1 MCKFT
6 TGTALAGDPFEGWGD
21 VYFFCGSD
29 YRYCRCDFTW
39 NFDGWVKA
47 LVIWSFV
54 VTACL
59 GLQKLV
65 IHAGLNG
72 LLPGEEVVTKE
83 SLVSFCWRLIPYWLN
98 SWEQQWGAECS
109 SVMFE
114 LPHFALE
121 LLVVLP
127 CVQIMSSRLKM
138 LLMPAGRGL
147 VPPFDQTPP
156 EEAANMAPVI
166 MTGLWED
173 RKADQGFQGRLRAN
187 FRVLALIVGISS
199 LAAFNALYVPLHLE
213 RVVHTHPRSVGLL
226 HAAKTTGWQ
235 LGVNS
240 TLPDSI
246 CKTTELA
253 LNLEQYVSRGCEGER
268 KLLGNLAKHT
278 QEISRM
284 QSSQYQDLTLCVEAA
299 LTIMRLSCE
308 QYFTLI
314 SVFAA
319 YLFFRQRPPPVARR
333 VIWLNHRV
341 STIFKKAILYSF
353 PAICWLYGAGLLFS
367 SFASLVFWGQPAA
380 KLWERLRTRFTR
392 VVPVG
397 LQAANEAQVEQMNGN
412 CAVCWSSMS
421 ITSAQSSSSTPTI
434 PEQAQAQTPGD
445 AEEEQAQ
452 HQPLAMRPQGFM
464 EVPVNLQSTQMVDPL
479 AGAEEEEDEEALAA
493 DACKALPCGHA
504 FHDSCIA
511 KWLAQCH
518 VQSRQPTCPMC
529 NLVIKLE
536 VSYQFSKFFS
546 WPWARAQQ
554 PQQEAAAHTDEEE
567 SAEASQHQQQ
577 HIHPQQ
583 QHQHQTDSQTGG
595 QHSHQLVASSSHAA
609 ADMSNAD
616 QQHQQSLETAWRHHS
631 AESMGSLPQHQ
642 RLADDWYHVP
652 TPSGA
657 DDYNAPTHS
666 SLTPQLA
673 QEKLD
678 VSQQSHAL
686 RAFKPGHMRGF
697 AASALLSQ
705 ASSSSASGPATACL
719 WGRDRAHVADS
730 PVTGGQTR
738 ASPVLAG
745 TTSEGTAHQV
755 HVAEE
760 QSQGCSQEAIAEQPQ
775 ERRMLRR
782 SFMPAA
788 LMQRMLG
795 TPRRNCENSG
805 LARVD
810 SNNVGRMSARTDLA
824 DASAMPATN

>member
-1 MCKFT
+1 
-6 TGTALAGDPFEGWGD
+6 
-21 VYFFCGSD
+21 
-29 YRYCRCDFTW
+29 
-39 NFDGWVKA
+39 
-47 LVIWSFV
+47 
-54 VTACL
+54 
-59 GLQKLV
+59 
-65 IHAGLNG
+65 
-72 LLPGEEVVTKE
+72 
-83 SLVSFCWRLIPYWLN
+83 
-98 SWEQQWGAECS
+98 
-109 SVMFE
+109 MFE

-147 VPPFDQTPP
+147 VPPSDQNPP

-173 RKADQGFQGRLRAN
+173 RKADQGLQGRLRAN

-213 RVVHTHPRSVGLL
+213 RVIHTHPRSIGLL
-226 HAAKTTGWQ
+226 RAAQATGWQ

-240 TLPDSI
+240 TLPDNVF
-246 CKTTELA
+246 KTTELTT
-253 LNLEQYVSRGCEGER
+253 NLEQYVTRGCEGEQ

-341 STIFKKAILYSF
+341 STTFKKAILYSF
-353 PAICWLYGAGLLFS
+353 PAICWLYGAGFLFS

-397 LQAANEAQVEQMNGN
+397 LQDANEAQIEQMNGN

-421 ITSAQSSSSTPTI
+421 ITSAHSSSPSI
-434 PEQAQAQTPGD
+434 PEQAQAHTPREE
-445 AEEEQAQ
+445 EEEQAQ
-452 HQPLAMRPQGFM
+452 HQALAMQPQGFM
-464 EVPVNLQSTQMVDPL
+464 EVPFNIQSTQMVDPL
-479 AGAEEEEDEEALAA
+479 AGAEEEDNEEALAA

-511 KWLAQCH
+511 KWLSQCH

-536 VSYQFSKFFS
+536 VSYQFRMFFP

-554 PQQEAAAHTDEEE
+554 PQQQQEAAAPTSEEE
-567 SAEASQHQQQ
+567 DAEAV
-577 HIHPQQ
+577 QQ
-583 QHQHQTDSQTGG
+583 QHQTHSQTGV
-595 QHSHQLVASSSHAA
+595 QHSHQLVASSSHAV
-609 ADMSNAD
+609 ADMTNAD
-616 QQHQQSLETAWRHHS
+616 QQHQQSLEGAWRHDS
-631 AESMGSLPQHQ
+631 VGLVGSVPQQQSMAE
-642 RLADDWYHVP
+642 DWYHAP
-652 TPSGA
+652 APSAA
-657 DDYNAPTHS
+657 DDYYAPTHS
-666 SLTPQLA
+666 SLSPQLA
-673 QEKLD
+673 QEKLE
-678 VSQQSHAL
+678 VSQQSQDL
-686 RAFKPGHMRGF
+686 R
-697 AASALLSQ
+697 
-705 ASSSSASGPATACL
+705 ASSSSSFGPAISHL
-719 WGRDRAHVADS
+719 WGRDRGHVADS

-745 TTSEGTAHQV
+745 MGPATPAGTTLEGTHAYQAR
-755 HVAEE
+755 VAKEE
-760 QSQGCSQEAIAEQPQ
+760 QSQGCNRDAIAEQPQ

-782 SFMPAA
+782 SLMPAA
-788 LMQRMLG
+788 LMRRVLG
-795 TPRRNCENSG
+795 TPRRNRENGG
-805 LARVD
+805 LARVG

-824 DASAMPATN
+824 DASAMPATS